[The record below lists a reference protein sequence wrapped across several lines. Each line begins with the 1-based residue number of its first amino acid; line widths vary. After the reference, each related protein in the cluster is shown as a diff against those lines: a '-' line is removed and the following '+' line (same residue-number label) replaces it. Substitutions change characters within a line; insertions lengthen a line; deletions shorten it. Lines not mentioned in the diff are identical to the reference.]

1 MPLSAELR
9 CRVGGEAVK
18 ALQKCPSL
26 VSAIAAAVSY
36 EGNLRIDVLS
46 LLLVE
51 DPYGDEYPISEANS
65 TIWSSAKG
73 TLILFESDLGSE
85 EFTGY
90 IGTWNL
96 EFLQWLKAISVATGE
111 EVSIYYDHER
121 GDTPYEGAWWCSN
134 PASTKGEVEVFGIE
148 SNDGMDEPQW
158 RREVVRH
165 ADGRVEVRG
174 E

>member
-1 MPLSAELR
+1 VSR
-9 CRVGGEAVK
+9 RGQAVK
-18 ALQKCPSL
+18 ALQECPSL
-26 VSAIAAAVSY
+26 VSAIAEAVSH

-46 LLLVE
+46 LLLAE
-51 DPYGDEYPISEANS
+51 DLYGEKYPISKEDFAL
-65 TIWSSAKG
+65 WSSANAMP
-73 TLILFESDLGSE
+73 ILFEGDLGSA

-96 EFLQWLKAISVATGE
+96 EFLRWLKAVSVATGE

-121 GDTPYEGAWWCSN
+121 GDTPYEGAWWCSS
-134 PASTKGEVEVFGIE
+134 PASVEGEVEIFGIE

-165 ADGRVEVRG
+165 ADGQLEVRG